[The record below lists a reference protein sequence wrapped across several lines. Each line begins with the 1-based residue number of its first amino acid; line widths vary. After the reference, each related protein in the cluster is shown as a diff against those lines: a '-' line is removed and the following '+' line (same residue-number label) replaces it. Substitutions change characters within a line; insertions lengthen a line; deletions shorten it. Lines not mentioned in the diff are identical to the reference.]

1 MKLPNFQNPPADS
14 STKIGHDFINKDV
27 QDWKLSEN
35 SLVKNVPLNQDS
47 SLKTNQKDFNDSSLK
62 VRF

>member
-27 QDWKLSEN
+27 QEWKLS
-35 SLVKNVPLNQDS
+35 KS
-47 SLKTNQKDFNDSSLK
+47 SFSKKCTPKLGFFIEKKIRK
-62 VRF
+62 V